1 VSGYIQ
7 YVGYSQLI
15 AIATRTDSFIRLE
28 HRPGHYLASGRP
40 LAMVWPRGAAP
51 EVALALRKAHVTGP
65 HRTLVQDPVFAIDQ
79 LVEIAIRALSAAVN
93 DTFTALT
100 CIDWLSAGLGRV
112 SGRIL
117 DEGVYRDSTGRV
129 RLIESDPSYARM
141 VNRAFDKIR
150 QAARGMPA
158 VLIRLIDSLGSI
170 MLDTTSAEQRAVLRR
185 QADMV
190 LRLAEETVSEPN
202 DLEEIR
208 FRYRRI
214 PGEDAFGEKPH
225 TWSQMDPA

>member
-1 VSGYIQ
+1 
-7 YVGYSQLI
+7 
-15 AIATRTDSFIRLE
+15 
-28 HRPGHYLASGRP
+28 
-40 LAMVWPRGAAP
+40 VWPRGAAQ
-51 EVALALRKAHVTGP
+51 EVGQALSKAHVAGP

-112 SGRIL
+112 SGRVL
-117 DEGVYRDSTGRV
+117 DEGVYRDSTGKV
-129 RLIESDPSYARM
+129 RLIEFDPSYARM

-150 QAARGMPA
+150 QSARGAPA
-158 VLIRLIDSLGSI
+158 VLIRIIDSLGSI
-170 MLDTTSAEQRAVLRR
+170 MLDTTSPEQRAVLRR

-190 LRLAEETVSEPN
+190 LRLSEETVTEPN

-214 PGEDAFGEKPH
+214 PGEDAFSERVH
-225 TWSQMDPA
+225 TWSQIDRA

>member
-1 VSGYIQ
+1 
-7 YVGYSQLI
+7 
-15 AIATRTDSFIRLE
+15 
-28 HRPGHYLASGRP
+28 
-40 LAMVWPRGAAP
+40 M
-51 EVALALRKAHVTGP
+51 
-65 HRTLVQDPVFAIDQ
+65 
-79 LVEIAIRALSAAVN
+79 
-93 DTFTALT
+93 
-100 CIDWLSAGLGRV
+100 

-141 VNRAFDKIR
+141 VNRSFDKIR
-150 QAARGMPA
+150 QAAHGMPA

-190 LRLAEETVSEPN
+190 LRLAESTVDEPN

-214 PGEDAFGEKPH
+214 PGEDAFAERTRG
-225 TWSQMDPA
+225 WSEMDPA